1 MAELKTIS
9 GDPAAATEIFK
20 RLLEIYDKDGTTNV
34 AAVLCAAGALGGF
47 ACQQAVWKRYI
58 EPGARNPGDFLV
70 KVSTKLGETL
80 YFGEAINM
88 FLVATSEGVFSF
100 YSFAA
105 GAVPDPSKLPDLRE
119 SFRRAAAE
127 AGTPD
132 FWTLKIPGPPGG
144 FLKAPN
150 LLNDHWG
157 WVQETLIRH
166 GNTPA
171 EWPAVL
177 GFVAHRAIKGGAQ
190 KPELAPLFC
199 WIVMETA
206 ILASKLDPR
215 LVVGATSGLDPG
227 GAWSHRAVGQAT
239 QKDVMAEVLPF
250 LPHEIPR

>member
-34 AAVLCAAGALGGF
+34 AGVLCAAGALGGF
-47 ACQQAVWKRYI
+47 AAQQAVWKSCI
-58 EPGARNPGDFLV
+58 EPGARDPGDFLV

-100 YSFAA
+100 YSFVA
-105 GAVPDPSKLPDLRE
+105 GAVPDSAKLPDLRE

-144 FLKAPN
+144 FPKAPN

-157 WVQETLIRH
+157 WVQEVLIRH
-166 GNTPA
+166 GNPPA
-171 EWPAVL
+171 QWPAVL
-177 GFVAHRAIKGGAQ
+177 GFAGHRAIKGGAT

-199 WIVMETA
+199 RVVMETA
-206 ILASKLDPR
+206 ILASKIDPR
-215 LVVGATSGLDPG
+215 LVVGATSGLEPG
-227 GAWSHRAVGQAT
+227 GVLSQRAVSPAT
-239 QKDVMAEVLPF
+239 QKDVMADVLPL